1 MKVYSIILI
10 FSLIIVGIVFN
21 LFMINYIYENYV
33 LYRDNIF
40 KEELNLINETEKMYK
55 NKEYS
60 KSIIYTTDSATLIKI
75 RFNNSIEG
83 IIIQEE

>member
-83 IIIQEE
+83 VIIQEE

>member
-60 KSIIYTTDSATLIKI
+60 KSIIYATDSATLIKI

-83 IIIQEE
+83 VIIQEE